1 MKSKIYGLL
10 LASLM
15 IVTLCPLSVSAKSVN
30 NKAKTVTVSQT
41 NDVITVSKNVKVNST
56 FSSPKALGIKKAKL
70 KRLYNIVSDN
80 TKVATVTAAGTV
92 KGIKK
97 GATTIT
103 LTSKADGSVY
113 AKINVNVKNRYN
125 KQKLRL
131 MSAIIYAEAGSECYA
146 GKKAVGIVIMNR
158 VRSKDFPGTL
168 KEVIYQPGQ
177 FGPVRNGSLKK
188 ALKLYDEG
196 RLNKKCIKAAK
207 ATLHGDRVVTY
218 KNVKTDMSSYLFF
231 SGYVSGM
238 RLQIQGHQFK

>member
-30 NKAKTVTVSQT
+30 NEAKTVTVSSATTASQT

-113 AKINVNVKNRYN
+113 AKINVKVKNRYN

-168 KEVIYQPGQ
+168 KKVIYQPGQ
-177 FGPVRNGSLKK
+177 FGPVRNGF
-188 ALKLYDEG
+188 
-196 RLNKKCIKAAK
+196 IKE
-207 ATLHGDRVVTY
+207 
-218 KNVKTDMSSYLFF
+218 S
-231 SGYVSGM
+231 
-238 RLQIQGHQFK
+238 FKVIR

>member
-1 MKSKIYGLL
+1 
-10 LASLM
+10 
-15 IVTLCPLSVSAKSVN
+15 
-30 NKAKTVTVSQT
+30 
-41 NDVITVSKNVKVNST
+41 
-56 FSSPKALGIKKAKL
+56 
-70 KRLYNIVSDN
+70 
-80 TKVATVTAAGTV
+80 
-92 KGIKK
+92 
-97 GATTIT
+97 
-103 LTSKADGSVY
+103 
-113 AKINVNVKNRYN
+113 
-125 KQKLRL
+125 

-168 KEVIYQPGQ
+168 KKVIYQPGQ

-207 ATLHGDRVVTY
+207 ATLNGDKGVTY

>member
-1 MKSKIYGLL
+1 
-10 LASLM
+10 M

-30 NKAKTVTVSQT
+30 NEAKTVTASQT

-56 FSSPKALGIKKAKL
+56 FSSPKALGIKKAEL

-168 KEVIYQPGQ
+168 REGYLSAGTVRTCKKRFIKESFKVI
-177 FGPVRNGSLKK
+177 R
-188 ALKLYDEG
+188 
-196 RLNKKCIKAAK
+196 
-207 ATLHGDRVVTY
+207 
-218 KNVKTDMSSYLFF
+218 
-231 SGYVSGM
+231 
-238 RLQIQGHQFK
+238 

>member
-41 NDVITVSKNVKVNST
+41 NDVITVSKNVKDKQHFFKPEG
-56 FSSPKALGIKKAKL
+56 FSIKKAKL

-168 KEVIYQPGQ
+168 KKVIYQPGQ

-207 ATLHGDRVVTY
+207 ATLNGDRVVTY

>member
-1 MKSKIYGLL
+1 
-10 LASLM
+10 M

-30 NKAKTVTVSQT
+30 NEAKTVTASQT

-125 KQKLRL
+125 KQQLRL

-168 KEVIYQPGQ
+168 KKVIYQPGQ

-188 ALKLYDEG
+188 ALKLYDGG

-207 ATLHGDRVVTY
+207 ATLNGDKVVTY

>member
-1 MKSKIYGLL
+1 
-10 LASLM
+10 M

-30 NKAKTVTVSQT
+30 NEAKTVTASQT

-80 TKVATVTAAGTV
+80 TKVATVTAGTV

-168 KEVIYQPGQ
+168 KKVIYQPGQ

-207 ATLHGDRVVTY
+207 ATLNGDRVVTY